1 MNFGGGGEGAP
12 GLKGLRAQFT
22 TAGSLACR
30 KPHHVPDSP
39 THLLEPDELP
49 PVEIVN
55 RRGEAPLL
63 LIGDHGGNS
72 IPQSLGGLGVDP
84 TALDRHIALDIGVEA
99 LGRALAVRLDAAFVR
114 QRYSRL
120 VIDCNRDPASAEAMP
135 AVSDGTPVPGNAGL
149 TTEDRQRRIAEI
161 HAPYHA
167 AIADVLAARPVSTT
181 LVSLH
186 SFTPVMAGVMRP
198 WQIGVLHDG
207 HNDGFAL
214 RLRGWLMQNVGLII
228 GDNAPYRM
236 DATDYTVPRH
246 AFAAARPYVEL
257 EVRQDI
263 LADAHGAA
271 MVAALL
277 EAGIT
282 AVMA

>member
-1 MNFGGGGEGAP
+1 
-12 GLKGLRAQFT
+12 
-22 TAGSLACR
+22 
-30 KPHHVPDSP
+30 
-39 THLLEPDELP
+39 
-49 PVEIVN
+49 
-55 RRGEAPLL
+55 
-63 LIGDHGGNS
+63 
-72 IPQSLGGLGVDP
+72 
-84 TALDRHIALDIGVEA
+84 
-99 LGRALAVRLDAAFVR
+99 
-114 QRYSRL
+114 
-120 VIDCNRDPASAEAMP
+120 
-135 AVSDGTPVPGNAGL
+135 
-149 TTEDRQRRIAEI
+149 
-161 HAPYHA
+161 
-167 AIADVLAARPVSTT
+167 
-181 LVSLH
+181 
-186 SFTPVMAGVMRP
+186 MAGVMRP